1 MPQLPAI
8 NRSAS
13 LLFGL
18 GLVALFGTCLI
29 VYVMRVRLADRQ
41 LWGHLPLYFYLTG
54 WLSVTSLLLAWRA
67 WRGRV
72 LPYRHL
78 TAAVGSGLLLGIGFP
93 GFLPFP
99 FLLLVALVP
108 LIALER
114 DLRLSSPRSVGKK
127 VFLYGIHTFFLYNV
141 LASYWVTN
149 TAFGAGLVAICANT
163 LLMCLPWLAYHY
175 TARLMPRLGFASLIA
190 YWITFEYFHY
200 HWELNW
206 PWLTL
211 GNGFAQFPAL
221 IQWYEWTGVFGG
233 TLWILVV
240 NYLVAAQLRAPTRL
254 SPVLPR
260 EVKLAAV
267 VLMPIVVSLIRY
279 ATYTAP
285 TDLAPI
291 RVASIQPNLEPH
303 YEKFTVPAGRQ
314 IDRFAKLTGDALAA
328 SATRVDYVVFPETS
342 IDNVREDEAVKNTY
356 LRQLADI
363 LGPRPNTLLVSG
375 VDAYYVFQPDEARS
389 PAVRT
394 QGDPASGNSFE
405 WEALNGA
412 LQFPLDPAAD
422 PDLVQ
427 TYRKGVFVPGAESF
441 PYSRYLWFLG
451 DFVEYLGGTLA
462 GRGTQ
467 AKRTVFSG
475 GPARIAPVI
484 CYESVFGEYFTGY
497 IQAGAEVIFV
507 MTNDGWWDDTGG
519 HRQHL
524 YFSSIR
530 AIENRRDVV
539 RSANTG
545 ISAFIDQR
553 GKIVSQT
560 SYDEPTYLLGQ
571 MQPNR
576 ARTFYSSWGDLIARA
591 AMLMAGFVLLSAFV
605 RGRLP
610 ERDR

>member
-1 MPQLPAI
+1 MPRLSTMS
-8 NRSAS
+8 RSAPF
-13 LLFGL
+13 LFGL
-18 GLVALFGTCLI
+18 SLLALLGTCFL
-29 VYVMRVRLADRQ
+29 VWLMDARSADRK
-41 LWGHLPLYFYLTG
+41 LWGYLPLYFYLAG

-67 WRGRV
+67 RRGHD
-72 LPYRHL
+72 LPYRRL
-78 TAAVGSGLLLGIGFP
+78 AAAVGSGVLLGFGFP

-99 FLLLVALVP
+99 FLLLIALVP

-114 DLRLSSPRSVGKK
+114 DLRLTHDKSVGGK
-127 VFLYGIHTFFLYNV
+127 VFLYCFHTFFLYNV

-149 TAFGAGLVAICANT
+149 TAFGAGLVAVFANT

-206 PWLTL
+206 PWLML

-221 IQWYEWTGVFGG
+221 IQWYEWTGAFGG

-240 NYLVAAQLRAPTRL
+240 NYLVAGQLRAPTRL
-254 SPVLPR
+254 SPTLPR

-267 VLMPIVVSLIRY
+267 VILPILVSLIRY
-279 ATYTAP
+279 ATYTVP
-285 TDLAPI
+285 TELAPI

-303 YEKFTVPAGRQ
+303 YEKFTIPAGRQ
-314 IDRFAKLTGDALAA
+314 IERFAKLTGDALAA
-328 SATRVDYVVFPETS
+328 SAAPVDYVVFPETS
-342 IDNVREDEAVKNTY
+342 IDNVREEEPAANTY
-356 LRQLADI
+356 LRQLTQI
-363 LGPRPNTLLVSG
+363 VGPRPNTLLVTG
-375 VDAYYVFQPDEARS
+375 VDAYHIFQDNEARS
-389 PAVRT
+389 RAVRT
-394 QGDPASGNSFE
+394 QGDTASGKAFD

-412 LQFPLDPAAD
+412 LQYPLDPAAA
-422 PDLVQ
+422 PQLVQ
-427 TYRKGVFVPGAESF
+427 TYRKGVFVPGADSF
-441 PYSRYLWFLG
+441 PYGRYLWFLG

-467 AKRTVFSG
+467 PERSVFSG
-475 GPARIAPVI
+475 GPAKVAPVI

-507 MTNDGWWDDTGG
+507 MTNDGWWDNTGG

-524 YFSSIR
+524 YFSSLR

-553 GKIVSQT
+553 GKIISRT
-560 SYDEPTYLLGQ
+560 AYDEPTYLLGQ

-576 ARTFYSSWGDLIARA
+576 ARTFYSRWGDLIARA
-591 AMLMAGFVLLSAFV
+591 AMFMAIFVLLSAFV
-605 RGRLP
+605 KARLP
-610 ERDR
+610 DRER